1 VINNNMN
8 MIKQLKN
15 IPDYKEYVTL
25 CEENNIPSNDLSK
38 YCLGVGMLSV
48 ALFKYPD
55 LEWQEAYSKII
66 QDMADP
72 KEVQKKEEN
81 GCCQGK
87 DKEQDKKP
95 LGLIETGKN
104 LLKSTREHISK
115 GMSHVSSEEY
125 IRRLTIC
132 KDCKWIKEGFQ
143 CGQCHCFMG
152 IKAGWDI
159 SDGCK
164 LNKW

>member
-1 VINNNMN
+1 MINSNMS

-15 IPDYKEYVTL
+15 IPDYKEYVAL
-25 CEENNIPSNDLSK
+25 CEENNIPSNDLNK

-55 LEWQEAYSKII
+55 TDWQEAYTRII
-66 QDMADP
+66 VDMNESD
-72 KEVQKKEEN
+72 EIEKKEKN
-81 GCCQGK
+81 GCCPEK
-87 DKEQDKKP
+87 KEDEKP
-95 LGLIETGKN
+95 LGLIATGKN
-104 LLKSTREHISK
+104 LLKSTKEHISK
-115 GMSHVSSEEY
+115 GMSHVSPEEH

-132 KDCKWIKEGFQ
+132 KDCDWIKEGFQ

-159 SDGCK
+159 KDACK